1 MKKNLLSVILLCIA
15 TTVFSQLQ
23 ITQGTSFPS
32 GWTADSLVRN
42 LLLGSGVEVFNVQF
56 NGSQGVINCNAI
68 GSFNTGGNGTNLG
81 IQEGII
87 IGSGAV
93 NFAAGANTQSG
104 GSASSGC
111 STFSDPALTAIA
123 TGSLND
129 VSTLEFDFITK
140 ADTVKFNYVFASE
153 EYPEYTCSD
162 YNDIFGFFL
171 SGLNPSGGMYTNYN
185 IARIPGTDI
194 PITINSVND
203 GFSGSTSA
211 SGCYHAYSQYYVNNT
226 GGTTIQYDGFTT
238 VLTAIAPVVPCTPYH
253 VKMCIGDV
261 SDGAYDSG
269 VFLEANSFSANA
281 IVTEFINP
289 TNQNTPYIL
298 YEGCYGVDIV
308 FSRPQAKSINELIPI
323 TYIGGTASN
332 GQDYTYINNSI
343 TFPADSSSVTLHI
356 YPSLD
361 GEIEGEETIILA
373 YQATPCETDTV
384 YLTIYDVDTMAAEVS
399 YTPPVVTDN
408 EVTLR
413 ASVTGGHV
421 NERGYTYRWNTGA
434 TTSEITVPTEP
445 TAEYYYYAVDVC
457 DKVAFSDTVTIGILK
472 EFATPSNDT
481 TVCAF
486 SGILLSVEGGD
497 YQEWSTGDTSSTIF
511 IRPGEDCM
519 VSVTSYKYWN
529 GSWWEDA
536 DTIIIT
542 VVPSPKIEL
551 TASKQVACRLDSI
564 RLSVT
569 GAAQYSWNSDTNF
582 STSSIMD
589 VRPEHSVT
597 YIVYGRAE
605 GHACFGFDSIRIEVT
620 PFYPATI
627 TGGEYDCHTNLAILN
642 VETEG
647 PQVTWSSSPAD
658 TSLARQKNN
667 RTISV
672 SPLQHTTYTV
682 AVEKDNCVNRESK
695 YVEVDLKPKARIKAD
710 PEEVSLGSMQT
721 ILTDVSSNSV
731 RRVWNFYDGTKSY
744 NNQVI
749 YQVPYSVDSVPIE
762 MVVYNAHDCSD
773 TTSKVIYV
781 NNNTMWIPNS
791 FTPRAGTNSK
801 FDIVAAGLKE
811 YEIEIFNR
819 DGMLVFHSD
828 DVNNSWDGTFN
839 GKYCPQGAY
848 VYIIRYSF
856 RNQKGETLVRKGN
869 VVIVY

>member
-68 GSFNTGGNGTNLG
+68 GSFNTGDNPTNLG

-93 NFAAGANTQSG
+93 SFAAGANSLSG
-104 GSASSGC
+104 GSESSGC
-111 STFSDPALTAIA
+111 SSYSDPALTAIA
-123 TGSLND
+123 TGTLND

-457 DKVAFSDTVTIGILK
+457 DKVAFSDTITVGILK
-472 EFATPSNDT
+472 DFATPSNDT

-486 SGILLSVEGGD
+486 SGILLSVHGGD

-519 VSVTSYKYWN
+519 ISVTSYKYWN

-721 ILTDVSSNSV
+721 ILTDVTSNSV

-744 NNQVI
+744 NNQVV

-819 DGMLVFHSD
+819 DGILVFHSD
-828 DVNNSWDGTFN
+828 DVNNSWNGTFN

-856 RNQKGETLVRKGN
+856 RNQEGENLVRKGN
-869 VVIVY
+869 VMIIY

>member
-15 TTVFSQLQ
+15 TTAFSQLQ

-42 LLLGSGVEVFNVQF
+42 VLLGSGVEVFNVQF

-211 SGCYHAYSQYYVNNT
+211 SGCYHAYSQYYVDNT

-261 SDGAYDSG
+261 SDGAFDSG

-457 DKVAFSDTVTIGILK
+457 DKVAFSDTITVGILK
-472 EFATPSNDT
+472 DFATPSNDT

-519 VSVTSYKYWN
+519 ISVTSYKYWN

-819 DGMLVFHSD
+819 DGILVFHSD
-828 DVNNSWDGTFN
+828 DVNNSWNGTFN

-856 RNQKGETLVRKGN
+856 RNQEGENLVRKGN
-869 VVIVY
+869 VMIIY

>member
-1 MKKNLLSVILLCIA
+1 MKKNLLSVILLSVA

-23 ITQGTSFPS
+23 ITPGASLPS

-42 LLLGSGVEVFNVQF
+42 VLLGSGVEVFNVQF
-56 NGSQGVINCNAI
+56 NGSSGVINCSAI
-68 GSFNTGGNGTNLG
+68 GSFNTGANATNLG
-81 IQEGII
+81 IEEGII

-93 NFAAGANTQSG
+93 SFAAGPNNSGG

-111 STFSDPALTAIA
+111 SIYTDPTLTAIA
-123 TGSLND
+123 SGTLND
-129 VSTLEFDFITK
+129 VATLEFDFITK

-171 SGLNPSGGMYTNYN
+171 SGLNPSGGMYSNYN
-185 IARIPGTDI
+185 IARIPGTNI
-194 PITINSVND
+194 PITINSVNP
-203 GFSGSTSA
+203 GSGGSASA
-211 SGCYHAYSQYYVNNT
+211 SGCYYTYSQYYVDNT
-226 GGTTIQYDGFTT
+226 GGSSIQYDGFTT
-238 VLTAIAPVVPCTPYH
+238 VLTAIAPVIPCTPYH

-261 SDGAYDSG
+261 SDNAYDSG

-281 IVTEFINP
+281 IVTDFTNP
-289 TNQNTPYIL
+289 TNQNAPYIL

-308 FSRPQAKSINELIPI
+308 FSRPQAKSVSELIPI
-323 TYIGGTASN
+323 TYVGGTASN

-343 TFPADSSSVTLHI
+343 TFPADSTSVTLHI

-384 YLTIYDVDTMAAEVS
+384 YLSIYDVDTMMAEIS

-445 TAEYYYYAVDVC
+445 TAQYSYYAVDMC
-457 DKVAFSDTVTIGILK
+457 DKVAFSDTITIGLLK
-472 EFATPSNDT
+472 DFATQSKDT

-486 SGILLSVEGGD
+486 SGLLLSVEGGD
-497 YQEWSTGDTSSTIF
+497 YQEWSTGDTSAMIF
-511 IRPGEDCM
+511 VRPSEDCAIT
-519 VSVTSYKYWN
+519 VTSHKYWN
-529 GSWWEDA
+529 GSWWEDT

-542 VVPSPKIEL
+542 VIPSPEIQL
-551 TASKQVACRLDSI
+551 SASKQVACRLDSI
-564 RLSVT
+564 RLSAT
-569 GAAQYSWNSDTNF
+569 GAAEYSWDDGVTF
-582 STSSIMD
+582 ETRSTMD
-589 VRPEHSVT
+589 VRPEYSTT

-605 GHACFGFDSIRIEVT
+605 GHECFGFDSVRIEVT
-620 PFYPATI
+620 PFYSATI
-627 TGGEYDCHTNLAILN
+627 TGGEYDCHTNMAILT
-642 VETEG
+642 VETEA
-647 PQVTWSSSPAD
+647 PEVAWTSSPAD
-658 TSLARQKNN
+658 TSLARQKNS
-667 RTISV
+667 RTITV

-682 AVEKDNCVNRESK
+682 AVEKDNCVNKESK

-710 PEEVSLGSMQT
+710 PEEVSLGNMQT
-721 ILTDVSSNSV
+721 TLTDVSSNSV
-731 RRVWNFYDGTKSY
+731 RRVWYFFDGTKYYDSRI
-744 NNQVI
+744 V
-749 YQVPYSVDSVPIE
+749 YQVPYSVDSVPVE

-781 NNNTMWIPNS
+781 NNNTVWIPNS
-791 FTPRAGTNSK
+791 FTPLSETNNR
-801 FDIVAAGLKE
+801 FDIVAAGVQDF
-811 YEIEIFNR
+811 EIDIYNR
-819 DGMLVFHSD
+819 EGMLVFHSN
-828 DVNNSWDGTFN
+828 DVNDSWDGTHN
-839 GKYCPQGAY
+839 GKYCAQGAY

-856 RNQKGETLVRKGN
+856 RNQKSETLVRKGN
-869 VVIVY
+869 VLIIY

>member
-68 GSFNTGGNGTNLG
+68 GSFNTGDNPTNLG

-93 NFAAGANTQSG
+93 SFAAGANSLSG

-111 STFSDPALTAIA
+111 SSYSDPALTAIA
-123 TGSLND
+123 TGTLND

-211 SGCYHAYSQYYVNNT
+211 SGCYHAYSQYYVDNT

-238 VLTAIAPVVPCTPYH
+238 VLTAIAPVIPCTPYH

-261 SDGAYDSG
+261 TDGVFDSG

-281 IVTEFINP
+281 IVTDFTNP
-289 TNQNTPYIL
+289 TNQNAPHIL

-457 DKVAFSDTVTIGILK
+457 DKVAFSDTITVGILK
-472 EFATPSNDT
+472 DFATPSNDT

-519 VSVTSYKYWN
+519 ISVTSYKYWN

-819 DGMLVFHSD
+819 DGILVFHSD
-828 DVNNSWDGTFN
+828 DVNNSWNGTFN

-856 RNQKGETLVRKGN
+856 RNQEGENLVRKGN
-869 VVIVY
+869 VMIIY

>member
-93 NFAAGANTQSG
+93 SFAAGANTQSG

-123 TGSLND
+123 TGTLND

-819 DGMLVFHSD
+819 DGILVFHSD
-828 DVNNSWDGTFN
+828 DVNNSWNGTFN

>member
-42 LLLGSGVEVFNVQF
+42 VLLGSGVEVFNVQF
-56 NGSQGVINCNAI
+56 NGSSGVINCSAI
-68 GSFNTGGNGTNLG
+68 GSFNTGDNSTNLG

-93 NFAAGANTQSG
+93 SFAAGANSQSG

-111 STFSDPALTAIA
+111 SSYSDPALTAIA
-123 TGSLND
+123 TGTLND

-162 YNDIFGFFL
+162 FNDIFGFFL

-211 SGCYHAYSQYYVNNT
+211 SGCYHAYSQYYVDNT

-238 VLTAIAPVVPCTPYH
+238 VLTAIAPVIPCTPYH

-261 SDGAYDSG
+261 TDGAFDSG

-281 IVTEFINP
+281 IVTDFTNP
-289 TNQNTPYIL
+289 TNQNAPYIL

-457 DKVAFSDTVTIGILK
+457 DKVAFSDTITVGILK
-472 EFATPSNDT
+472 DFATPSNDT

-486 SGILLSVEGGD
+486 SGILLSVHGGD

-529 GSWWEDA
+529 GSLWEDT

-542 VVPSPKIEL
+542 VIPSPEIEL
-551 TASKQVACRLDSI
+551 TASKQVACRFDSI

-569 GAAQYSWNSDTNF
+569 GAAQYSWNNDTSF
-582 STSSIMD
+582 STRSTMD
-589 VRPEHSVT
+589 VRPEYSTT

-605 GHACFGFDSIRIEVT
+605 GHECFGFDSVRIEVT

-627 TGGEYDCHTNLAILN
+627 TGGEYDCHTNLAVLT
-642 VETEG
+642 VETEA
-647 PQVTWSSSPAD
+647 PEVKWSSSPAD
-658 TSLARQKNN
+658 TSLTRQKNS

-695 YVEVDLKPKARIKAD
+695 YVEVDLKPKARIKAA

-721 ILTDVSSNSV
+721 ILTDVSFNSV
-731 RRVWNFYDGTKSY
+731 RRVWYFYDGTKSY
-744 NNQVI
+744 NNQVV
-749 YQVPYSVDSVPIE
+749 YQMPYSVDSVPIE

-791 FTPRAGTNSK
+791 FTPMAGTNSK
-801 FDIVAAGLKE
+801 FDIVAAGLQE

-828 DVNNSWDGTFN
+828 DVSNSWDGTFN

>member
-1 MKKNLLSVILLCIA
+1 MKKNLLSAILLCIA

-23 ITQGTSFPS
+23 ITPGTSFPS

-42 LLLGSGVEVFNVQF
+42 VLLGSGVEVFNVQF
-56 NGSQGVINCNAI
+56 NGSSGVINCSAI
-68 GSFNTGGNGTNLG
+68 GSFNTGANATNLG
-81 IQEGII
+81 MQEGII

-93 NFAAGANTQSG
+93 SFAAGPNNSGG

-111 STFSDPALTAIA
+111 STYTDPTLTAIA
-123 TGSLND
+123 SGTLND
-129 VSTLEFDFITK
+129 VATLEFDFITK

-162 YNDIFGFFL
+162 FNDIFGFFL
-171 SGLNPSGGMYTNYN
+171 SGLNPAGGMYSNYN
-185 IARIPGTDI
+185 IARIPGTNI
-194 PITINSVND
+194 PITINSVN
-203 GFSGSTSA
+203 GGSGGSASA
-211 SGCYHAYSQYYVNNT
+211 SGCYYTYSQYYVDNAA
-226 GGTTIQYDGFTT
+226 GTTIQYDAFTT

-261 SDGAYDSG
+261 TDGAFDSG
-269 VFLEANSFSANA
+269 VFLQANSFSANA
-281 IVTEFINP
+281 IVTDFTNP
-289 TNQNTPYIL
+289 TNQNAPYIL

-308 FSRPQAKSINELIPI
+308 FSRPQAKSVSELIPI
-323 TYIGGTASN
+323 TYVGGTASN

-343 TFPADSSSVTLHI
+343 TFPADSTSVTLHI

-384 YLTIYDVDTMAAEVS
+384 YLSIYDVDTMMAEIS

-445 TAEYYYYAVDVC
+445 TAQYSYYAVDMC
-457 DKVAFSDTVTIGILK
+457 DKVAFSDTITIGLLK
-472 EFATPSNDT
+472 DFATQSKDT

-486 SGILLSVEGGD
+486 SGLLLSVEGGD
-497 YQEWSTGDTSSTIF
+497 YQEWSTGDTSAMIF
-511 IRPGEDCM
+511 VRPSEDCAIT
-519 VSVTSYKYWN
+519 VTSHKYWN
-529 GSWWEDA
+529 GSWWEDI

-542 VVPSPKIEL
+542 VVPSPEIQL
-551 TASKQVACRLDSI
+551 SASKQVACRLDSI
-564 RLSVT
+564 RLSAT
-569 GAAQYSWNSDTNF
+569 GAAEYSWDDGVTF
-582 STSSIMD
+582 ETRSTMD
-589 VRPEHSVT
+589 VRPEYSTT

-605 GHACFGFDSIRIEVT
+605 GHECFGFDSVRIEVT
-620 PFYPATI
+620 PFYSATI
-627 TGGEYDCHTNLAILN
+627 TGGEYDCHTNTAILT
-642 VETEG
+642 VETEA
-647 PQVTWSSSPAD
+647 PEVAWTSSPAD
-658 TSLARQKNN
+658 TSLARQKNS
-667 RTISV
+667 RTITV

-682 AVEKDNCVNRESK
+682 AVEKDNCVNKESK

-710 PEEVSLGSMQT
+710 PEEVSLGNMQT
-721 ILTDVSSNSV
+721 TLTDVSSNSV
-731 RRVWNFYDGTKSY
+731 RRVWYFFDGTKYYDSRI
-744 NNQVI
+744 V
-749 YQVPYSVDSVPIE
+749 YQVPYSVDSVPVE

-781 NNNTMWIPNS
+781 NNNTVWIPNS
-791 FTPRAGTNSK
+791 FTPLSETNNR
-801 FDIVAAGLKE
+801 FDIVAAGVQDF
-811 YEIEIFNR
+811 EIDIYNR
-819 DGMLVFHSD
+819 EGMLVFHSN
-828 DVNNSWDGTFN
+828 DVNDSWDGTHN

-856 RNQKGETLVRKGN
+856 RNQKSETLVRKGN
-869 VVIVY
+869 VLIIY

>member
-1 MKKNLLSVILLCIA
+1 MKKNLLSVILLSVA

-23 ITQGTSFPS
+23 ITPGTSFPS

-42 LLLGSGVEVFNVQF
+42 VLLGSGVEVFNVQF
-56 NGSQGVINCNAI
+56 NGSSGVINCSAI
-68 GSFNTGGNGTNLG
+68 GSFNTGANATNLG
-81 IQEGII
+81 MQEGII

-93 NFAAGANTQSG
+93 SFAAGPNNSGG

-111 STFSDPALTAIA
+111 STYTDPALTAIA
-123 TGSLND
+123 SGTLND
-129 VSTLEFDFITK
+129 VATLEFDFITK

-162 YNDIFGFFL
+162 FNDIFGFFL
-171 SGLNPSGGMYTNYN
+171 SGLNPAGGMYSNYN
-185 IARIPGTDI
+185 IARIPGTNI
-194 PITINSVND
+194 PITINSVN
-203 GFSGSTSA
+203 GGSGGSASA
-211 SGCYHAYSQYYVNNT
+211 SGCYYTYSQYYVDNAA
-226 GGTTIQYDGFTT
+226 GTTIQYDAFTT

-261 SDGAYDSG
+261 TDGAFDSG
-269 VFLEANSFSANA
+269 VFLQANSFSANA
-281 IVTEFINP
+281 IVTDFTNP
-289 TNQNTPYIL
+289 TNQNAPYIL

-384 YLTIYDVDTMAAEVS
+384 YLTIYDVDTMAAEVL

-434 TTSEITVPTEP
+434 TTSEITVPTVP

-519 VSVTSYKYWN
+519 ISVTSYKYWN

-582 STSSIMD
+582 STSSLMD

-828 DVNNSWDGTFN
+828 DVNNSWNGTFN